1 MVPRKII
8 LRFLCRKE
16 KHMALS
22 KAARKRLEVAMARRA
37 EAQEVADAIDA
48 GGNAQAA
55 AIAAL
60 GAQSAV
66 GTTDGSGGAGDAALA
81 SDVDDKV
88 EAIQQKLDAV
98 IAALKAAG
106 LMAS

>member
-1 MVPRKII
+1 
-8 LRFLCRKE
+8 
-16 KHMALS
+16 MALS

-55 AIAAL
+55 AVAAL
-60 GAQSAV
+60 GAQTAV
-66 GTTDGSGGAGDAALA
+66 GSTDGSGGAGDAAKA
-81 SDVDDKV
+81 TDVDNRIQ
-88 EAIQQKLDAV
+88 ALQQKLDAV

-106 LMAS
+106 LMAA

>member
-1 MVPRKII
+1 MVPRKVI

-81 SDVDDKV
+81 TDVNSRV
-88 EAIQQKLDAV
+88 QAIQQKLDAV